1 MARATTTGAYALRAL
16 ALTYTDDPFSVGI
29 DTALRYEPDAIVAMQ
44 DGKITHFGPA
54 NEVKPQLPPE
64 TTIKEF
70 GKDALIVPGFIDSH
84 VHFPQTV
91 MIAAYGEQLLDWLNK
106 YAFPTEQKYANK
118 DFARSVAKVFLQ
130 ENLRNGITSACVYCT
145 VYPQSVDALFEEAEN
160 LGLRLAAGKVLMNRN
175 APDNL
180 LDTTQSGYDDSKAL
194 IKKWHRRGRL
204 MYAITP
210 RFAPTSTADQLEA
223 AGALW
228 KENPDCFMQTHV
240 SENKGEVAWV
250 KELFPDREGYL
261 DVYDHYSLC
270 GARAVFGHGI
280 HLTEE
285 ELHRMHVTGA
295 AISHCPTS
303 NFFLGSGYFNLARAV
318 KKERPVR
325 LGLGTDRGAGTSFS
339 ILATLNEAYKAAQ
352 LNGKV
357 LSAGHAFYLATRGTA
372 RALYLEDKIGSIAPG
387 MEADLVVLDLK
398 STPIIDFRM
407 RYCEDLEEALFI
419 QMTMGD
425 DRAVLATYV
434 AGNLVYSR
442 PRETTGAAC
451 RDAGPLRRRFTR

>member
-1 MARATTTGAYALRAL
+1 MTTTTTTDASALRGPV
-16 ALTYTDDPFSVGI
+16 LTFTDDPFRVGI
-29 DTALRYEPDAIVAMQ
+29 GAAMRYESDAIVALQ
-44 DGKITHFGPA
+44 GGKITHFGPA
-54 NEVKPQLPPE
+54 SAVRSQLPPG
-64 TTIKEF
+64 TPIKEF
-70 GKDALIVPGFIDSH
+70 GKDTLILAGFIDSH
-84 VHFPQTV
+84 VHFPQTP

-106 YAFPTEQKYANK
+106 YTFPTEQKYADK
-118 DFARSVAKVFLQ
+118 EFARDVAKVFLR
-130 ENLRNGITSACVYCT
+130 ENLRNGITSGCVYCT
-145 VYPQSVDALFEEAEN
+145 VYPQSVDALFEEAEA
-160 LGLRLAAGKVLMNRN
+160 LGMRIAAGKVLMNRN
-175 APDNL
+175 APDKL
-180 LDTTQSGYDDSKAL
+180 LDTTKSGYDDSKAL
-194 IKKWHRRGRL
+194 IKKWHGRGRL

-223 AGALW
+223 TGALW
-228 KENPDCFMQTHV
+228 KEHPDCFMQTHI

-250 KELFPDREGYL
+250 KELFPERQGYL

-285 ELHRMHVTGA
+285 ELQRMHVTGA

-303 NFFLGSGYFNLARAV
+303 NFFLGSGYLNVAHAM

-325 LGLGTDRGAGTSFS
+325 VGLGTDLGAGTSFS

-352 LNGKV
+352 LNGNA

-372 RALYLEDKIGSIAPG
+372 RAMYLEDKIGSIAPG

-407 RYCEDLEEALFI
+407 RHCKDLEEALFI

-425 DRAVLATYV
+425 DRAGLATYL
-434 AGNLVYSR
+434 AGNLAYSR
-442 PRETTGAAC
+442 PEQAYA
-451 RDAGPLRRRFTR
+451 